1 MKAVLLDR
9 DGVINRNRLDYVTRP
24 EEFRF
29 LPGAIEALAS
39 LAASPFRVV
48 VVTNQSAVG
57 RGRMNAEMLA
67 GIHDRM
73 LERVHAA
80 GGRIDGIYAC
90 PHRPEDRCP
99 CRKPAPG
106 LLQQAAQDLSLDLEA
121 SFLIGDAV
129 SDVYAAGAVGCQP
142 ILVLTGHGP
151 KSRLEL
157 ARRHVRTH
165 WIAENLLHAVTLLLT
180 YEVRVTAERP
190 LKERLAV

>member
-29 LPGAIEALAS
+29 LPGAIEALAG

-80 GGRIDGIYAC
+80 GGRIDAIYAC
-90 PHRPEDRCP
+90 PHLPEDSCP

-106 LLQQAAQDLSLDLEA
+106 LLQQAARDLSFDLEA
-121 SFLIGDAV
+121 SFFIGDAV
-129 SDVYAAGAVGCQP
+129 SDVHAAMAVGCQP

-165 WIAENLLHAVTLLLT
+165 WIAENLLHAVTLLLAREGRFT
-180 YEVRVTAERP
+180 AGRRLEERV
-190 LKERLAV
+190 AV